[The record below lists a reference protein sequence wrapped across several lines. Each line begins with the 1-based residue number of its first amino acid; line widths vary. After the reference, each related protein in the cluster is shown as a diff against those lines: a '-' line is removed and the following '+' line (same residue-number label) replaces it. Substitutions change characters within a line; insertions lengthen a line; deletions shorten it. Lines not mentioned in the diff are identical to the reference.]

1 MHLLEKDTN
10 KTFTILN
17 LCTPVLKSITSE
29 DVLPELGLMDPGLT
43 PGGAAWSEG

>member
-10 KTFTILN
+10 KTFKILN
-17 LCTPVLKSITSE
+17 LSTPVLKGITSE

-43 PGGAAWSEG
+43 PGGVAWSEG